1 MAHGKEGFVLDRAV
15 THRLHTLSKLT
26 DRVSHSAYL
35 REAGIP
41 LNEGRCLAAVGAFA
55 PLSVND
61 LARLANLT
69 KGQASRAAQTL
80 VDQGLVNKQSNA
92 VDARGVVL
100 TLTPRGQQSWR
111 QQKAVIKARND
122 QITACLNEAERQQ
135 LDGLLDRLVAHA
147 MAAVGEEP
155 QRIDAASPA
164 QQLVPAAADDLAWQA

>member
-1 MAHGKEGFVLDRAV
+1 MAHGKEGFVLERAV

-26 DRVSHSAYL
+26 DRLSHSAYL

-41 LNEGRCLAAVGAFA
+41 LNEGRGLAAVGAFA

-100 TLTPRGQQSWR
+100 TLTPRGQQLWR
-111 QQKAVIKARND
+111 RLKVVIEARNEK
-122 QITACLNEAERQQ
+122 IVACLTEAERQQ
-135 LDGLLDRLVAHA
+135 LDALLDRLVAHA
-147 MAAVGEEP
+147 MAAVGEQP
-155 QRIDAASPA
+155 QQVDAARPA
-164 QQLVPAAADDLAWQA
+164 

>member
-1 MAHGKEGFVLDRAV
+1 M
-15 THRLHTLSKLT
+15 
-26 DRVSHSAYL
+26 
-35 REAGIP
+35 P

-55 PLSVND
+55 PLLVND
-61 LARLANLT
+61 LARVSNLT

-80 VDQGLVNKQSNA
+80 VEQGLVNKQSNA

-100 TLTPRGQQSWR
+100 TRTPRGQQLWR
-111 QQKAVIKARND
+111 RLKVVIKASNE

-155 QRIDAASPA
+155 QRSDAARPA
-164 QQLVPAAADDLAWQA
+164 QPLGPAAADNLPWQG